1 VNRSMTWLAVPVLLV
16 GVGCGKSKIAQ
27 CNAFIDEANKSQ
39 NAFNDIDNAIDK
51 PAVLKQKMAQIEAA
65 TTKVQA
71 VQLEDPKLKDL
82 QKRYGEGLRGFTA
95 ALTNVSTL
103 AQDPKKLALL
113 EKAAKDL
120 DKLGEQESKLID
132 EINTYCSGGK

>member
-1 VNRSMTWLAVPVLLV
+1 MTCLAAAILLV

-39 NAFNDIDNAIDK
+39 NAFNDIDSAIDK
-51 PAVLKQKMAQIEAA
+51 PAVLEQKMGQIEAA
-65 TTKVQA
+65 TAKVGA
-71 VQLEDPKLKDL
+71 VQLVDPRLLDM
-82 QKRYGEGLRGFTA
+82 QKRYVQGLRGFSTA
-95 ALTNVSTL
+95 LASISTL
-103 AQDPKKLALL
+103 AQDPKKLAQL
-113 EKAAKDL
+113 EKAGKDL